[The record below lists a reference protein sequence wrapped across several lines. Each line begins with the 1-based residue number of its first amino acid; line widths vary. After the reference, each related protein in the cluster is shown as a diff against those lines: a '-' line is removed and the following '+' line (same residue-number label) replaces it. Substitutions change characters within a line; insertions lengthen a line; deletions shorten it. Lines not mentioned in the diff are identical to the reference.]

1 VNAFEVFLWVLMRVC
16 PDFSGSMG
24 VLVLGFALGL
34 DVLNEFGIS
43 YRI

>member
-1 VNAFEVFLWVLMRVC
+1 VETW
-16 PDFSGSMG
+16 G

-34 DVLNEFGIS
+34 DVLNEFGVS